1 MGGRGRIGMRYI
13 GPRLMH
19 GPVARYTDN
28 EMAPITYQ
36 RIASPHWATHQIK
49 GLHSSLHPKSNRQH
63 LHEQTNGPDA
73 QMCMRVTTSLAF

>member
-1 MGGRGRIGMRYI
+1 MGSGGRIGMRYT

-28 EMAPITYQ
+28 EMAPITCQ
-36 RIASPHWATHQIK
+36 RIANLHWATHQINC
-49 GLHSSLHPKSNRQH
+49 LHSSLHPKSNRLH
-63 LHEQTNGPDA
+63 LHEQTNGPDV